1 MFFERNLD
9 AEYNDIQLL
18 GDVAKLLNLS
28 LKVKG
33 KQFDKPL
40 ENQVNR
46 DWYNLNLE
54 ACQYSIGKARLK
66 HGMCNNLQAFNAILL
81 AITVVND
88 IKDVIDEKNL
98 SLRLIRDELL
108 EQYLKFGK
116 PSIRNLSKDTVIF
129 LESFK
134 I

>member
-9 AEYNDIQLL
+9 AEYNDVQLL
-18 GDVAKLLNLS
+18 GDIAKLLNLS

-46 DWYNLNLE
+46 DWYNRNIE
-54 ACQYSIGKARLK
+54 VCQYSIGNARLK
-66 HGMCNNLQAFNAILL
+66 HRMCNNLQAFNAILL

-88 IKDVIDEKNL
+88 IKDVIDENNL